1 MDKEVSELIEWLKAA
16 SVYEL
21 PPYKE
26 LPNVPL
32 YMEQVTGYINDI
44 LKPLN
49 PTQKDF
55 LTSFMVNNYVKAG
68 ILAAPE
74 KKKYT
79 QDHLGYLLAMTTLK
93 RTLSISEISLLIE
106 MDKDVSTDKS
116 VLYGF
121 FRVMAKDILQESAQ
135 KTLNKTLSIKEHY
148 DKEAA
153 ANNPDAENHL
163 RDSLALIAL
172 RMSIQAGVYQA
183 LSMSILDSIGKDVR
197 GVTAYQLENTPSHK
211 EKEREMKINAAQ
223 SKRVAQTKKG
233 LKK

>member
-121 FRVMAKDILQESAQ
+121 FRVMAKDILQERAPKVSM
-135 KTLNKTLSIKEHY
+135 KTDSFVSTYQRELKEGNE
-148 DKEAA
+148 K
-153 ANNPDAENHL
+153 AEQNL
-163 RDSLALIAL
+163 RDRLGLIAL
-172 RMSIQAGVYQA
+172 RLAIQAGVDTIISQ
-183 LSMSILDSIGKDVR
+183 MRLDESGKSLHGKD
-197 GVTAYQLENTPSHK
+197 G
-211 EKEREMKINAAQ
+211 
-223 SKRVAQTKKG
+223 
-233 LKK
+233 